1 MQANGV
7 QPNAITYS
15 TILSIWV
22 KAGKLYRAAKL
33 FEKLREAGTEI
44 DPVLYQTMVVGYER
58 AGLVSQAKRL
68 YLLHD
73 LKEPEGIAKETA
85 IRILANAGRVD
96 EATWLFRRAQSHDGL
111 VREEPEAP
119 ECGGGCV
126 CVGGLPLKQP
136 AKPRLKPAKKKPKL
150 NTSHLSTPTGHG
162 PHRGGPRGPPKRP
175 T

>member
-126 CVGGLPLKQP
+126 CVCGGSPKTTGETPLKTC
-136 AKPRLKPAKKKPKL
+136 KK
-150 NTSHLSTPTGHG
+150 NQS
-162 PHRGGPRGPPKRP
+162 
-175 T
+175 

>member
-22 KAGKLYRAAKL
+22 KAGKLDRAVKL

-68 YLLHD
+68 LHD
-73 LKEPEGIAKETA
+73 LQEPEGIAKETA
-85 IRILANAGRVD
+85 IRILANAGRVE
-96 EATWLFRRAQSHDGL
+96 EAT
-111 VREEPEAP
+111 
-119 ECGGGCV
+119 
-126 CVGGLPLKQP
+126 
-136 AKPRLKPAKKKPKL
+136 
-150 NTSHLSTPTGHG
+150 
-162 PHRGGPRGPPKRP
+162 
-175 T
+175 